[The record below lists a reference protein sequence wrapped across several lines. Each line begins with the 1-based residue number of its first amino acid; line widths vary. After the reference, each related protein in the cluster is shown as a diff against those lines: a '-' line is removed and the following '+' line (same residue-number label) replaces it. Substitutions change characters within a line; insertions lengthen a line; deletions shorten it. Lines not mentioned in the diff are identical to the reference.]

1 MSSMS
6 SLADASS
13 GAGEELSFTKYGKT
27 MGHESAQWKS
37 KDSEAG
43 EELSFTKYGKTMGHE
58 SAQIRGPLSSTAQ
71 WKSNDSEVYSENYL
85 RHQLFLK
92 AAEAKKWQDS
102 VLHLAGVATG
112 KDEELNLERS
122 RNIQMAAALERAE
135 DAAELRQLELES
147 TREENQAAL
156 QQVAALQSEMQS
168 ILSTC
173 SLLESRSIQLGILQS
188 PMPLLPCL
196 QTQLSATNFSI
207 SPPCTSPCTHTN
219 FQKVSYNKS
228 AMLGSS
234 QARTSN
240 GYAWRQQQ
248 PSTKPIGV
256 GNGADRRCWNCR

>member
-13 GAGEELSFTKYGKT
+13 GAGEELSFTKYGKAT
-27 MGHESAQWKS
+27 MGHES
-37 KDSEAG
+37 G
-43 EELSFTKYGKTMGHE
+43 
-58 SAQIRGPLSSTAQ
+58 QIRGPLSSTAQ
-71 WKSNDSEVYSENYL
+71 WKSNDSDVRS
-85 RHQLFLK
+85 QLFLK

-147 TREENQAAL
+147 VREENRAAL

-188 PMPLLPCL
+188 PMPLLSCL
-196 QTQLSATNFSI
+196 QAELSATKNFSI
-207 SPPCTSPCTHTN
+207 SPPALLHVLT
-219 FQKVSYNKS
+219 
-228 AMLGSS
+228 
-234 QARTSN
+234 RTSRKCPTTRAQ
-240 GYAWRQQQ
+240 Y
-248 PSTKPIGV
+248 
-256 GNGADRRCWNCR
+256 